1 MRSVACLLRGAV
13 SSLWHPVCGILH
25 QARSILCQSAP
36 PCVACMCCLVSCVW
50 RLAAM
55 HHCGFTETE
64 QQYAHRVCKQQQQTV
79 HQLPMC
85 CWPTGRTTAVRHQQQ
100 RLSVTFCHCVLTGT
114 AAVSVRQQQQRL
126 CQLHVCHCVLSG
138 TTSVSVRHQQ
148 QRLCQLHV
156 CHCVYGNNCCQ
167 CQTSATETVSVTCF
181 SLLFLTGIA
190 TVSVRHEQQRLSVT
204 CLSLC

>member
-114 AAVSVRQQQQRL
+114 AAVSVRQQQQ
-126 CQLHVCHCVLSG
+126 
-138 TTSVSVRHQQ
+138 